1 MAKRNFFAE
10 LMEGVAAMGVLRQGK
25 VTLRN
30 YKIKA
35 TIDLPAMP
43 SKPKG
48 KAKPPDHLLRLYRRP
63 TKN

>member
-25 VTLRN
+25 LTLRN

-35 TIDLPAMP
+35 TTDLPAMP
-43 SKPKG
+43 PSLKE
-48 KAKPPDHLLRLYRRP
+48 RLTARP
-63 TKN
+63 FAPLVPAATKN